1 MELGSQTGKF
11 LEPNF
16 SERLIFFIILA
27 KSTLKVIIFEI
38 FLIFQKSVITFCRD
52 IMSKKIFDLDISKI
66 LSNNLVFRDQLEQK
80 TIQ

>member
-11 LEPNF
+11 SEPNF

-27 KSTLKVIIFEI
+27 KSTPKVIFEI
-38 FLIFQKSVITFCRD
+38 FLIFQKSVITSCRD

-66 LSNNLVFRDQLEQK
+66 LSTNLVFRDQLEQK
-80 TIQ
+80 TIH